1 MKKTMILLFGLLFLF
16 ISCGKE
22 NNIPQKNK
30 KDTLIVA
37 QDGEPKSLDI
47 HQGNDGFSLR
57 ANKLIYSRLVESD
70 GDMNIVPGLAE
81 SWEQLDDRTT
91 LLNVNT
97 YVTFYFKKYFYFKI

>member
-1 MKKTMILLFGLLFLF
+1 MKKIIVLLLGMILLFTG
-16 ISCGKE
+16 CGGEKAGE
-22 NNIPQKNK
+22 AKAK

-70 GDMNIVPGLAE
+70 GDMNILP
-81 SWEQLDDRTT
+81 
-91 LLNVNT
+91 
-97 YVTFYFKKYFYFKI
+97 